1 MRFIYLFIVFC
12 IFCACENNQKSIV
25 LDSSGNIN
33 SVSVVIDKD
42 MWNSRLGDS
51 IRDFFSSSVYGLPQP
66 EPKFTLNYIPINIFS
81 GFVTR
86 SRSILMIK
94 LSKTNRIQF
103 LDDTYARPQKMVV
116 VEGKDLNQIIT
127 SFNDKKDSIIS
138 VFKETELKEK
148 MRRIKKSLY
157 KTDAVEKTL
166 KVKLNFPSSYRIAKL
181 DSNFIW
187 IRRDISSGS
196 LNLLICRNLNDRQ
209 ALTLRDSISKAH
221 IPGPID
227 GTFMKTDYDYIASS
241 NVFETEEK
249 LIEETRGLWDVEK
262 QFMGGPFINQKIK
275 TKNKEEVVMLDA
287 FLFAPGEAKRDYL
300 FELEAIM
307 RTFNIISD

>member
-1 MRFIYLFIVFC
+1 MRFMYLFIVFC
-12 IFCACENNQKSIV
+12 IFCACENNQKSII

-33 SVSVVIDKD
+33 SISVVIDENL
-42 MWNSRLGDS
+42 WNSRLGDS
-51 IRDFFSSSVYGLPQP
+51 IKDFFSSSVYGLPQP
-66 EPKFTLNYIPINIFS
+66 EPKFTLNYIPTSVFS

-86 SRSILMIK
+86 SRSILMVK
-94 LSKTNRIQF
+94 LSNTNRVQF
-103 LDDTYARPQKMVV
+103 LDDIYARPQKMVV

-148 MRRIKKSLY
+148 MKRIKKSLY
-157 KTDAVEKTL
+157 KTDVVEKTL

-196 LNLLICRNLNDRQ
+196 LNLFICINLKDRQ
-209 ALTLRDSISKAH
+209 ALILRDSISKEH
-221 IPGPID
+221 IPGPTD
-227 GTFMKTDYDYIASS
+227 GTFMRTDYEYMASS
-241 NVFETEEK
+241 NVFESEEK

-275 TKNKEEVVMLDA
+275 IKNKEEVVMLDA
-287 FLFAPGEAKRDYL
+287 FLFAPGEAKRNYL

>member
-1 MRFIYLFIVFC
+1 MRFMYIFIVFC
-12 IFCACENNQKSIV
+12 IFCACEDNPKSIV

-33 SVSVVIDKD
+33 SISVVIDENL
-42 MWNSRLGDS
+42 WNRRLGDS
-51 IRDFFSSSVYGLPQP
+51 IKDFFSSSVYGLPQP
-66 EPKFTLNYIPINIFS
+66 EPKFTFNYIPTSVFS

-86 SRSILMIK
+86 SRSILMVK
-94 LSKTNRIQF
+94 LSNTNRVQF
-103 LDDTYARPQKMVV
+103 LDDIYARPQKMVV

-157 KTDAVEKTL
+157 KTDVVEKTL

-196 LNLLICRNLNDRQ
+196 LNLLVCRNLNDRQ
-209 ALTLRDSISKAH
+209 ALILRDSISKEH
-221 IPGPID
+221 IPGPSD
-227 GTFMKTDYDYIASS
+227 GTFMKTDYDYIVSS
-241 NVFETEEK
+241 NVFKSEEK

-275 TKNKEEVVMLDA
+275 VENKEEVIMLDA

>member
-1 MRFIYLFIVFC
+1 MRLMHLFIVFC
-12 IFCACENNQKSIV
+12 IFCACENNPKSIV

-33 SVSVVIDKD
+33 SISVVIDEN

-51 IRDFFSSSVYGLPQP
+51 IKDFFSSSVYGLPQP
-66 EPKFTLNYIPINIFS
+66 EPKFTLNYIPINVFS

-94 LSKTNRIQF
+94 LSNTNRIQF

-166 KVKLNFPSSYRIAKL
+166 KLKLNFPSSYRIAKL

-196 LNLLICRNLNDRQ
+196 LNLLI
-209 ALTLRDSISKAH
+209 LRDSISKAH

-241 NVFETEEK
+241 NVFESEEK

-287 FLFAPGEAKRDYL
+287 FLYAPGEAKRDYL